1 MRELTSLSIWAMVPW
16 TLSWNDILQDV
27 CCEGFLR
34 IVEMYAAFASA
45 NFEELIVICVV
56 GQLLR
61 KENGW
66 AKCVPLF

>member
-1 MRELTSLSIWAMVPW
+1 
-16 TLSWNDILQDV
+16 
-27 CCEGFLR
+27 
-34 IVEMYAAFASA
+34 MYAAFASA

-66 AKCVPLF
+66 AKSVPLF